1 MSLTALRKQH
11 DISQL
16 KVAQALNVKQATVS
30 QYENGKREPSVDSI
44 KKLKFLFD
52 CSYEEIIES
61 ILESKKETIEN
72 GR

>member
-1 MSLTALRKQH
+1 MNLTALRKQH

-30 QYENGKREPSVDSI
+30 QYENGKREPSVDAI